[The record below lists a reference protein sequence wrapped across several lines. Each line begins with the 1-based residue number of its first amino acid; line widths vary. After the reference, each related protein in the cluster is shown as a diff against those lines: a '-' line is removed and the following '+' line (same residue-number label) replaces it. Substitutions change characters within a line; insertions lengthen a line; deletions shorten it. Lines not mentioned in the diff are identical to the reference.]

1 MEIRNNLQ
9 LVNVEYESDNKK
21 AVLTFLDKERKEVRT
36 VNFNKQVFKDGK
48 YVDDSDKADKV
59 EEWCKQFF
67 MCEFK
72 DLPKQIGC
80 TKDVYCYDKF
90 NSLFPV
96 EQIEKFTAD
105 QLNEIIT
112 AKIKE
117 IVVDDSAIRIRYE
130 SEGKLYESKMGYA
143 IYQKDMNLWFTD
155 PLKKQKQMDK
165 FKDKFGVDIS
175 EKDTL
180 IGHDIIVE
188 VKIAMGKY
196 YYGDIKKFPKKG

>member
-1 MEIRNNLQ
+1 MEIRENLQ
-9 LVNVEYESDNKK
+9 LVNVEYESEGKK

-36 VNFNKQVFKDGK
+36 VNFNKQVYKDGK
-48 YVDDSDKADKV
+48 YVDDPDKAEKV

-72 DLPKQIGC
+72 DLPKQIGS
-80 TKDVYCYDKF
+80 TKDVYCYEKF

-130 SEGKLYESKMGYA
+130 RRQTLRIQNVLRNLSEGYE
-143 IYQKDMNLWFTD
+143 
-155 PLKKQKQMDK
+155 PL
-165 FKDKFGVDIS
+165 V
-175 EKDTL
+175 
-180 IGHDIIVE
+180 H
-188 VKIAMGKY
+188 
-196 YYGDIKKFPKKG
+196 